1 MEKEEKIN
9 LFRIITT
16 IILFAITFIPSLNS
30 NIKISLYIISYLVI
44 GGDILINAIKNIFK
58 GELFDENFLMS
69 LATVGALVI
78 GEYPEA
84 IAVMLFYQIGEL
96 FQDMAVEKSKVNIT
110 KLMDIRPD
118 FANIEH
124 NGNLVQVS
132 PEKINIGDIIV
143 VKPGEKIPLDGI
155 IVYGKSSLNTTAL
168 TGESIPR
175 SVNVDDEVLS
185 GCINL
190 SCLIKIKTTSTF
202 GDSTVSKILDL
213 VENAD
218 NSKANTEKFITKFA
232 KIYTPVVVILAVLLA
247 VIPSL
252 ITGEWLEWINRS
264 LIFLV
269 ISCPCALVVSV
280 PLSFFAGIG
289 GASKNG
295 VLIKGA
301 NYLEALANVNTIVF
315 DKTGT
320 LTKGN
325 FKVVAIHPEK
335 ITEEKLLEI
344 ATLAEQFSTHP
355 ISISLKNEYSKEL
368 DKNRVKDIEDIPGK
382 GIKATVDK
390 KQVYIGNDKLMKY
403 IDVHYENCEKEGTI
417 SHIVID
423 GEYAGH
429 IVITDEIKPTSKTA
443 LNELKNLGVA
453 KTVMLTGDKKEVG
466 ESIGF
471 ELGLDEIKTELL
483 PVNKVEEVERL
494 IKSKNNDKEKIAF
507 VGDGIN
513 DAPVLKRCD
522 IGISM
527 GGLGSDAAI
536 EASDIVLMNDDP
548 SSIAKAIKISR
559 KTLKIVRQNII
570 FALAVKLIVLILGA
584 LGIANMWEAVFAD
597 VGVSFIAIL
606 NALRC
611 IKD

>member
-96 FQDMAVEKSKVNIT
+96 FQDMAVEKSKANIT

-466 ESIGF
+466 KSIGF

>member
-96 FQDMAVEKSKVNIT
+96 FQDMAVEKSKANIT

-513 DAPVLKRCD
+513 DALVLKRCD

>member
-96 FQDMAVEKSKVNIT
+96 FQDMAVEKSKANIT

-344 ATLAEQFSTHP
+344 ATLEEQFSTHP

-513 DAPVLKRCD
+513 DAPVCKKRKRGC
-522 IGISM
+522 
-527 GGLGSDAAI
+527 
-536 EASDIVLMNDDP
+536 
-548 SSIAKAIKISR
+548 
-559 KTLKIVRQNII
+559 
-570 FALAVKLIVLILGA
+570 
-584 LGIANMWEAVFAD
+584 
-597 VGVSFIAIL
+597 
-606 NALRC
+606 
-611 IKD
+611 

>member
-44 GGDILINAIKNIFK
+44 GGDILINAVKNIFK

-96 FQDMAVEKSKVNIT
+96 FQDMAVEKSKANIT

-335 ITEEKLLEI
+335 ITKEKLLEI

>member
-9 LFRIITT
+9 LFRIITI
-16 IILFAITFIPSLNS
+16 IILFAITFIPTLNS
-30 NIKISLYIISYLVI
+30 NIKIVLYIISYLVI

-96 FQDMAVEKSKVNIT
+96 FQDMAVEKSKANIT

-132 PEKINIGDIIV
+132 PEKINVGDIIV

-155 IVYGKSSLNTTAL
+155 IVDGKSSLNTTAL

-190 SCLIKIKTTSTF
+190 SGLLKIKTISTF

-213 VENAD
+213 VENAN
-218 NSKANTEKFITKFA
+218 NSKANAEKFITKFA
-232 KIYTPVVVILAVLLA
+232 KIYTPVVVVLAILLA

-252 ITGEWLEWINRS
+252 ITGQWLEWINRS

-301 NYLEALANVNTIVF
+301 NYLEALAEVNTIVF

-382 GIKATVDK
+382 GIKAIVDK

-403 IDVHYENCEKEGTI
+403 IDVHYENCENDGTI

-443 LNELKNLGVA
+443 LSELKNLGIA

-483 PVNKVEEVERL
+483 PADKVEEVERL
-494 IKSKNNDKEKIAF
+494 IKSKNNDKEKVAF

-559 KTLKIVRQNII
+559 KTLKIVKQNIT
-570 FALAVKLIVLILGA
+570 FALAVKVIVLILGA
-584 LGIANMWEAVFAD
+584 FGIANMWEAVFAD

-611 IKD
+611 IKG

>member
-96 FQDMAVEKSKVNIT
+96 FQDMAVEKSKANIT

-325 FKVVAIHPEK
+325 FKVVAIHPKK

>member
-96 FQDMAVEKSKVNIT
+96 FQDMAVEKSKANIT

-252 ITGEWLEWINRS
+252 ITGEWL
-264 LIFLV
+264 
-269 ISCPCALVVSV
+269 
-280 PLSFFAGIG
+280 
-289 GASKNG
+289 
-295 VLIKGA
+295 
-301 NYLEALANVNTIVF
+301 
-315 DKTGT
+315 
-320 LTKGN
+320 
-325 FKVVAIHPEK
+325 
-335 ITEEKLLEI
+335 
-344 ATLAEQFSTHP
+344 
-355 ISISLKNEYSKEL
+355 
-368 DKNRVKDIEDIPGK
+368 
-382 GIKATVDK
+382 
-390 KQVYIGNDKLMKY
+390 
-403 IDVHYENCEKEGTI
+403 
-417 SHIVID
+417 
-423 GEYAGH
+423 
-429 IVITDEIKPTSKTA
+429 
-443 LNELKNLGVA
+443 
-453 KTVMLTGDKKEVG
+453 
-466 ESIGF
+466 
-471 ELGLDEIKTELL
+471 
-483 PVNKVEEVERL
+483 
-494 IKSKNNDKEKIAF
+494 
-507 VGDGIN
+507 
-513 DAPVLKRCD
+513 
-522 IGISM
+522 
-527 GGLGSDAAI
+527 
-536 EASDIVLMNDDP
+536 
-548 SSIAKAIKISR
+548 
-559 KTLKIVRQNII
+559 
-570 FALAVKLIVLILGA
+570 
-584 LGIANMWEAVFAD
+584 
-597 VGVSFIAIL
+597 
-606 NALRC
+606 
-611 IKD
+611 

>member
-96 FQDMAVEKSKVNIT
+96 FQDMAVEKSKANIT

-190 SCLIKIKTTSTF
+190 SCLIKIKTISTF

-325 FKVVAIHPEK
+325 FKVVAIHPKK

>member
-96 FQDMAVEKSKVNIT
+96 FQDMAVEKSKANIT

-325 FKVVAIHPEK
+325 CKVVAIHPEK

>member
-96 FQDMAVEKSKVNIT
+96 FQDMAVEKSKANIT

-443 LNELKNLGVA
+443 LNELKNLGVE

>member
-44 GGDILINAIKNIFK
+44 GGGILINAIKNIFK

-96 FQDMAVEKSKVNIT
+96 FQDMAVEKSKANIT

>member
-96 FQDMAVEKSKVNIT
+96 FQDMAVEKSKANIT

-335 ITEEKLLEI
+335 ITEKKLLEI

>member
-96 FQDMAVEKSKVNIT
+96 FQDMAVEKSKANIA

-325 FKVVAIHPEK
+325 FKVVAIHPKK

>member
-96 FQDMAVEKSKVNIT
+96 FQDMAVEKSKAKIT

>member
-96 FQDMAVEKSKVNIT
+96 FQDMAVEKSKANIT

-466 ESIGF
+466 ESIGV